1 MNNMKT
7 IAVLTDFSERAEHAA
22 MYALHLAKKIGA
34 NVVLYNVSTSRVQ
47 VPVAVSSVYAGDDE
61 HEVRPENRDA
71 LSLLAG
77 KLTNR
82 SKEMSFPGA
91 TLPEITFDKSGGH
104 EIVDA
109 MTSLINNDDIVL
121 IVTSPGLNDSIEA
134 FIQGDDC
141 RKIVDWSNVPV
152 LVVPDSASIR
162 NPEKIAF
169 VSEFEGSD
177 TRYIDALLNLTGKF
191 SPEIMVAH
199 LEEGCNPTS
208 LQIAEKALL
217 ASIYNKVD
225 YGRIYCRCI
234 PFAKQACWQWLKDNK
249 RSDILVM
256 VQQSQQKLK
265 EFFKRGQGSQV
276 TYHITIPV
284 LIFPAVI

>member
-1 MNNMKT
+1 MKT
-7 IAVLTDFSERAEHAA
+7 IAILTDFSARAEHAA

-34 NVVLYNVSTSRVQ
+34 NVVLYNVCPLTVQ
-47 VPVAVSSVYAGDDE
+47 IQVAVSSVYSEDDE
-61 HEVRPENRDA
+61 QEVMPENCNNL
-71 LSLLAG
+71 LSLTER
-77 KLTNR
+77 LTNR
-82 SKEMSFPGA
+82 LKETSFPGA
-91 TLPEITFDKSGGH
+91 VLPEIIFDRSSGH

-109 MTSLINNDDIVL
+109 MTSLINNDDIML
-121 IVTSPGLNDSIEA
+121 IVTSPSLNDGIEA

-141 RKIVDWSNVPV
+141 RKIVDWANVPV

-177 TRYIDALLNLTGKF
+177 TSYINSLLTLAGKF

-249 RSDILVM
+249 RSDMLVM
-256 VQQSQQKLK
+256 VQQPQHKLK
-265 EFFKRGQGSQV
+265 EFFKRGQASQV
-276 TYHITIPV
+276 TFHITIPV